1 MTFMDVLKPKPIV
14 VEKSMS
20 IVKEDYTSKPLYREL
35 ENALERMSGL
45 SAPVPT
51 IMQVVDKA
59 IETKQK
65 SDVKLPKETKDKIKR
80 DIKNFEEQLKLIDE
94 TGEQKVFKNRIK
106 TLEKIVNRLTKLQS
120 RYQELLEIDT
130 KITDEKGKKLKITEL
145 NKPQR
150 EKASDLLDTNV

>member
-65 SDVKLPKETKDKIKR
+65 SDVKLPKETKDKI
-80 DIKNFEEQLKLIDE
+80 I
-94 TGEQKVFKNRIK
+94 
-106 TLEKIVNRLTKLQS
+106 LEL
-120 RYQELLEIDT
+120 
-130 KITDEKGKKLKITEL
+130 
-145 NKPQR
+145 
-150 EKASDLLDTNV
+150 